1 MDVGGCMTLFP
12 TSEQAAKTFQQRLLV
27 TNEKLRLDTQRSRAF
42 VAIEDSVQKT
52 LNQRSAQ
59 LKACKQEGEAI
70 AIALVFVW
78 HGIKCGFSSLS
89 GLEQFEP
96 KLPSGARNGY

>member
-1 MDVGGCMTLFP
+1 MTYMSSLSVCLVS
-12 TSEQAAKTFQQRLLV
+12 SEYLV
-27 TNEKLRLDTQRSRAF
+27 YLHLRRAF